1 MGISKIYCY
10 FSSTPDFIDTHL
22 PEISK
27 YLDISLIL
35 TNLRNI
41 TLNTNFINYENQH
54 LCSSACSLIYKLYS
68 YGESEK
74 QDKTEP
80 VSTTVRLLEGDM
92 PDPSVVRVGNTYYMV
107 HSSFIYTPGLVVY
120 SSKISQTGLP
130 ARQHYPNIQVT
141 FGLLIFVCTTTVF
154 ISISRP
160 AMKKEKKRIWLHGQ
174 TALKAHGVNL

>member
-1 MGISKIYCY
+1 MRTSIYALLLAALFTSC
-10 FSSTPDFIDTHL
+10 TAT
-22 PEISK
+22 
-27 YLDISLIL
+27 
-35 TNLRNI
+35 
-41 TLNTNFINYENQH
+41 ENQ
-54 LCSSACSLIYKLYS
+54 K
-68 YGESEK
+68 K

-120 SSKISQTGLP
+120 SSKNLADWTPCSAALPEYTGD
-130 ARQHYPNIQVT
+130 I
-141 FGLLIFVCTTTVF
+141 GLLIFVCTTTVF

-174 TALKAHGVNL
+174 TALKVHGVNL